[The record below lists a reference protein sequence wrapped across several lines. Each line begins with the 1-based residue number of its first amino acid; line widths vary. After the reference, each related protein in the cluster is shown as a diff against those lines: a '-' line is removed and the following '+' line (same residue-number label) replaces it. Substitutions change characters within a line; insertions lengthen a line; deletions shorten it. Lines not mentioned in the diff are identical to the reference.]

1 MRIEESLISINHL
14 NVFAGKKQLLFDI
27 NAEIPKGSITVIMG
41 PSGCGKTTLLKTMN
55 RLTDLHGLTTKGEVR
70 FQGKDVLSASGFEI
84 TQLRQRMGLLSQRP
98 FPLPMSIYENVAYAV
113 RLKGVK
119 SRKEVADQVEHY
131 LRLAYLWDEV
141 SDRLHHSPSAL
152 SIGQQ
157 QRLCLAR
164 GLAVDPDVVLA
175 DEPTSA
181 LDPLSTQAI
190 ERTLIDL
197 KEKYTII
204 LVSHILRQVRRI
216 ADNVMFM
223 YLGELIENGPAADVF
238 SNPKSDVTRK
248 YLDGVFY

>member
-1 MRIEESLISINHL
+1 MADNDHLLTIKNL

-27 NAEIPKGSITVIMG
+27 NAVIPRGSITVIMG
-41 PSGCGKTTLLKTMN
+41 PSGCGKTTLLKTLN
-55 RLTDLHGLTTKGEVR
+55 RLTDLHGLTSSGEVY
-70 FQGKDVLSASGFEI
+70 FQGENVLTAKGYNI
-84 TQLRQRMGLLSQRP
+84 TRLRQHMGLLSQRP
-98 FPLPMSIYENVAYAV
+98 FPLPMSIFENVAYGV
-113 RLKGVK
+113 RLKGIK
-119 SRKEVADQVEHY
+119 GRKDVEAQVEHY
-131 LRLAYLWDEV
+131 LKLAYLWDEV
-141 SDRLHHSPSAL
+141 ADRMHHSPNVL

-190 ERTLIDL
+190 EKTFIDL

-204 LVSHILRQVRRI
+204 LVSHILRQARRI

-223 YLGELIENGPAADVF
+223 YLGELIENGPAAEVF
-238 SNPKSDVTRK
+238 SNPKSDITRK